1 MKIIKLNKEARKL
14 IQQGI
19 NLSADC
25 IKTTLGPD
33 GRNAILGRVSMTPL
47 ITNDGVTIAQQIESE
62 DEIENLGCELV
73 KEVSRLSELKA
84 GDGTTTATVLLQ
96 AIVNKCIAML
106 DDEETFLKKKN
117 PVKMRLE
124 IEKACDEIVKY
135 LESVAVPVV
144 TKEEIYKVAKVSV
157 EIEELA
163 QIITE
168 IFHKI
173 GKDGAITVE
182 EGTYKTEY
190 EVVTGMEIG
199 SGLLSPLFA
208 NKDDIYEITNP
219 KVLVLKNKVEKVEE
233 LFSVADKVDKDG
245 HNDVV
250 VFARDF
256 SKEVIESLAKIKVV
270 ENFTVL
276 PIKSTIPDKT
286 YQQEDLADLLGTTA
300 FGDDEKLPE
309 NFLVSELGTC
319 GKITVTRE
327 KTTFIDGNGNTEN
340 RVKALKKEL
349 DKETSEYNKEK
360 LQKRISALSGGVAV
374 IRVGAES
381 QSEREYL
388 RLKLDDAVLATKYA
402 MQEGVVKGGGLA
414 LTEAADKLKESI
426 LTEAIK
432 APFNQIQ
439 ANSGGFLEIGEAVVD
454 PLKVTKTALLN
465 ACSVAGMIITTEVAV
480 TNKKHETNTRQGGE
494 DNA

>member
-1 MKIIKLNKEARKL
+1 MKIIKVNKEARKL
-14 IQQGI
+14 IQEGI

-25 IKTTLGPD
+25 IKSTLGPD

-62 DEIENLGCELV
+62 DEIVNLGCQMV

-96 AIVNKCIAML
+96 AIVNECINKL
-106 DDEETFLKKKN
+106 DNKETLLNREN

-124 IEKACDEIVKY
+124 IEKACGEIVKY
-135 LESVAVPVV
+135 LESVAAPVV

-168 IFHKI
+168 IFSKI
-173 GKDGAITVE
+173 GKDGIISVE

-190 EVVTGMEIG
+190 EVVTGIEIG

-208 NKDDIYEITNP
+208 NKDDIYELENP
-219 KVLVLKNKVEKVEE
+219 KILVLKNTVENIDDIANV
-233 LFSVADKVDKDG
+233 VDKVAKEG
-245 HNDVV
+245 HNDLI
-250 VFARDF
+250 VFAKDF
-256 SKEVIESLAKIKVV
+256 NKDLIETLAKIKVTGEFSV
-270 ENFTVL
+270 IPL
-276 PIKSTIPDKT
+276 KATIPDKT

-300 FGDDEKLPE
+300 FGGEEKLPD
-309 NFLVSELGTC
+309 NLLVSELGRC
-319 GKITVTRE
+319 SKIIVTHE
-327 KTTFIDGNGNTEN
+327 KATFIGGYGNTEN
-340 RVKALKKEL
+340 RVNTLKKEL
-349 DKETSEYNKEK
+349 EKEFSEYNKEK

-388 RLKLDDAVLATKYA
+388 KLKLDDAVLATKYA

-414 LTEAADKLKESI
+414 LTDASDKLNKNI
-426 LTEAIK
+426 LSEAIK
-432 APFNQIQ
+432 APYKQIQ
-439 ANSGGFLEIGEAVVD
+439 ANSGGLEIGDEIID
-454 PLKVTKTALLN
+454 PLKVTKTALQN
-465 ACSVAGMIITTEVAV
+465 ACSVAGMILTTEVAI
-480 TNKKHETNTRQGGE
+480 TNKNNERDTRQSGE